1 MDTILTNAEMRAADE
16 YTINN
21 LGISS
26 EVLMHRAGAA
36 IADEVEAAA
45 KNLNACE
52 VIVVCG
58 TGNNGGDGYVCASE
72 LLKRGINVKVFAFD
86 GRLSPDCEREK
97 SGYKGAYSSHI
108 SGSIIVDCIFGTGLC
123 RDISG
128 EYLSVIE
135 KINSSG
141 ALVVS
146 ADIPSG
152 LNGDNGLIQGAAVNA
167 DLTVAIACIKS
178 GMLLNDGLD
187 CCGKIVVKDIGITLP
202 KEKYIAANYSGAA
215 TGFFPKRR
223 RNTHKGSFGT
233 ASLIAGSDKYYG
245 AAVLA
250 TKAALKSGC
259 GYVKLKTSE
268 KIKSAMAVKLPQ
280 VIYADEIDLN
290 SSAIAIGMGCGVDK
304 NVYESIKYILGNY
317 RGKLLIDADG
327 LNSLA
332 KYGLEVLKNKKCEV
346 LLTPHIKEF
355 SRLTESSVEDII
367 TNPVNLSARFAR
379 EYGVTLLLKSCT
391 SIITDGKNTF
401 INVKGNSSLA
411 KGGSG
416 DILSGFICGSLARG
430 LDIFNGAICGA
441 QTLGI
446 AAEIASMDKTDYC
459 ATAADIIENLHFSVK
474 RLTE

>member
-1 MDTILTNAEMRAADE
+1 MDIVLTNAEMRSADE
-16 YTINN
+16 YTISNQ
-21 LGISS
+21 GISS

-36 IADEVEAAA
+36 IADEVETAV
-45 KNLNACE
+45 KSLNAID
-52 VIVVCG
+52 VLVVCG

-72 LLKRGINVKVFAFD
+72 LLKRGINVKVFAFE
-86 GRLSPDCEREK
+86 GKLSPDCEREK
-97 SGYKGAYSSHI
+97 SRYKGAYSSHI

-123 RDISG
+123 RDVSG
-128 EYLSVIE
+128 EYLNVIGQ
-135 KINSSG
+135 INSSN
-141 ALVVS
+141 AFVVS

-152 LNGDNGLIQGAAVNA
+152 LNGDNGLILGAAVKA
-167 DLTVAIACIKS
+167 DLTVAIAKIKT

-187 CCGKIVVKDIGITLP
+187 YCGKIVVKDIGITLP
-202 KEKYIAANYSGAA
+202 KEKYITANYSGAA
-215 TGFFPKRR
+215 AGFFPGRKR
-223 RNTHKGSFGT
+223 NVHKGSFGT
-233 ASLIAGSDKYYG
+233 ASLIAGSNKYCG

-250 TKAALKSGC
+250 TEAVLKSGC

-268 KIKSAMAVKLPQ
+268 KIKSAMVVKFPQ
-280 VIYADEIDLN
+280 VIYDDEIDLD

-304 NVYESIKYILGNY
+304 NLYESIKYILGNY
-317 RGKLLIDADG
+317 KGKLLIDADG
-327 LNSLA
+327 LNTLA
-332 KYGLEVLKNKKCEV
+332 KYGLEVLKNKKCDV

-355 SRLTESSVEDII
+355 SRLTESLVEDIAKD
-367 TNPVNLSARFAR
+367 PVNLSERFAKD
-379 EYGVTLLLKSCT
+379 YGVTLLLKSCT
-391 SIITDGKNTF
+391 SIVTDGENTF

-430 LDIFNGAICGA
+430 LDVFNGAICGA

-446 AAEIASMDKTDYC
+446 AAEIASRDKTDYC